1 MQGQADVCAIADL
14 SLYNFDVADCS
25 KDDEYV
31 VGHVH

>member
-1 MQGQADVCAIADL
+1 
-14 SLYNFDVADCS
+14 VADCS